1 MMPQNLIGVVD
12 YGINNVGSV
21 VNSLRDL
28 ELPVTVV
35 NNPNDLKKVRKIIL
49 PGVGAYATAV
59 DYLHK
64 TGVFDQLNE
73 EVLIHQKP
81 FLGICLGMQLILRE
95 AMNLARPMV
104 LDGLMGRWWFF
115 QR

>member
-49 PGVGAYATAV
+49 PGVGAYATAM
-59 DYLHK
+59 DYLRAG
-64 TGVFDQLNE
+64 GVRHSL
-73 EVLIHQKP
+73 H
-81 FLGICLGMQLILRE
+81 
-95 AMNLARPMV
+95 MV
-104 LDGLMGRWWFF
+104 CGPS
-115 QR
+115 